1 MLNATSPAVRQHPRR
16 QAGRQRGAVLMVAL
30 IVLVAMTLAGLGLMR
45 SVNTSTR
52 IAGNLAFQQA
62 ATQSAD
68 IGIEAA
74 ITWLEGQAGSS
85 VLHDHVDATGTPGSG
100 GYFATRADEPAAG
113 QSWEQYWT
121 EVLASTSRVNA
132 LATDEA
138 GNTVSY
144 VIQRLCQSI
153 GNPLSSIGCAVSPE
167 TASTDGGSKRSGA
180 LAPLLPRQQ
189 YYRITVRVVGPR
201 NTTSMVQAVVAM

>member
-1 MLNATSPAVRQHPRR
+1 
-16 QAGRQRGAVLMVAL
+16 MVAL

-68 IGIEAA
+68 IGIETA
-74 ITWLEGQAGSS
+74 IDWLEANAGTTA
-85 VLHDHVDATGTPGSG
+85 LHDHINASGTPPSG
-100 GYFATRADEPAAG
+100 AYFATRQAEPAAG
-113 QSWEQYWT
+113 QSWERYWT
-121 EVLASTSRVNA
+121 ETMVNTTRVNVLPA
-132 LATDEA
+132 DAA

-144 VIQRLCQSI
+144 VIQRLCQST

-167 TASTDGGSKRSGA
+167 TASTDGGSKRAGS

-189 YYRITVRVVGPR
+189 YYRITVRVAGPR